1 MLVLDPAGRH
11 HQRNGLGF
19 RIQGKFKSIQVHFRN
34 VPVYTLFP
42 SPLIFSQ
49 ILYCIWGEN
58 LITIAHSTRR
68 VIAIFKVHWIR
79 SDFWHVFLPLFVL
92 KKCKTLCF
100 IFSPWLYWSCCSE
113 SLPTITNHHNNM
125 KVKMKSHC
133 NFEAQMADLPLK
145 NWWNCPELHIWP
157 KLPPGHLFRPIMQ

>member
-1 MLVLDPAGRH
+1 MGSDSA
-11 HQRNGLGF
+11 F
-19 RIQGKFKSIQVHFRN
+19 RASLSQFKSTLEMCPSAHF
-34 VPVYTLFP
+34 FS

-100 IFSPWLYWSCCSE
+100 TFSPGCIDHVVVNHYQPLPIITIIWKLKWNHIVTLKHKWLICPWKIGEIAQNYTFDRNC
-113 SLPTITNHHNNM
+113 LPAT
-125 KVKMKSHC
+125 C
-133 NFEAQMADLPLK
+133 LGQ
-145 NWWNCPELHIWP
+145 
-157 KLPPGHLFRPIMQ
+157 